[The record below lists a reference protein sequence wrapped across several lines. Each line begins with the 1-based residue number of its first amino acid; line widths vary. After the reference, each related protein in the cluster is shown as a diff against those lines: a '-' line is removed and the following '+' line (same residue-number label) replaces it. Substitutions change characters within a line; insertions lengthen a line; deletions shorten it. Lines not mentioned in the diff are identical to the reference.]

1 MNAPTK
7 SDLQAAGYRVSVN
20 IADAVVSRCAADVK
34 AAYLLAHVTEQ
45 EISDSQ
51 GNDTIGEAW
60 RALTTLRMMQDNE
73 FATRVGGEK
82 KKLSY
87 GDHLT
92 DKRQAKTRAAMA
104 MDALAAEHPATGE
117 VRDICEIWFRTQL
130 ML

>member
-20 IADAVVSRCAADVK
+20 IADAVVARCASEVK
-34 AAYLLAHVTEQ
+34 AAYLLAYVSEA
-45 EISDSQ
+45 EITASAGTDS
-51 GNDTIGEAW
+51 IGEAW
-60 RALTTLRMMQDNE
+60 RTLTVLRIMQDNE
-73 FATRVGGEK
+73 FATRLGGEK

-117 VRDICEIWFRTQL
+117 VRDICEVWFRTQL

>member
-7 SDLQAAGYRVSVN
+7 SDLQNAGYRVSVN
-20 IADAVVSRCAADVK
+20 IADAVVARCAADVK

-51 GNDTIGEAW
+51 GNDSIGEAW
-60 RALTTLRMMQDNE
+60 RTLTVLRIMQDNE

-82 KKLSY
+82 KRLSY

-104 MDALAAEHPATGE
+104 LHNLNADHPATGE
-117 VRDICEIWFRTQL
+117 VRDICEVWFRTQL

>member
-20 IADAVVSRCAADVK
+20 IADAVVARCAADVK
-34 AAYLLAHVTEQ
+34 TAYLLPCVTDAD
-45 EISDSQ
+45 ITASG

-60 RALTTLRMMQDNE
+60 RALTALRLMQDNE

-82 KKLSY
+82 KRLSY

-104 MDALAAEHPATGE
+104 MDALKKEHPVTGE
-117 VRDICEIWFRTQL
+117 VRDICEVWFRTQL

>member
-7 SDLQAAGYRVSVN
+7 SELQTAGYRVSQN
-20 IADAVVSRCAADVK
+20 IADAVVARCAAEVK
-34 AAYLLAHVTEQ
+34 AAYLLAHVTEV
-45 EISDSQ
+45 EITASS
-51 GNDTIGEAW
+51 GNDTIGDAW
-60 RALTTLRMMQDNE
+60 RTLTTLRIMQDSE

-82 KKLSY
+82 KRLAY

-117 VRDICEIWFRTQL
+117 VRDICEVWFRTQI

>member
-20 IADAVVSRCAADVK
+20 IADAVVARCAADVK
-34 AAYLLAHVTEQ
+34 SAYLLAHVTEAD
-45 EISDSQ
+45 ITAST
-51 GNDTIGEAW
+51 GNDSIGDAW
-60 RALTTLRMMQDNE
+60 RTLTVLRMMQDNE

-82 KKLSY
+82 KRLSY

-104 MDALAAEHPATGE
+104 LHNLNADHPATGE
-117 VRDICEIWFRTQL
+117 VRDICEVWFRTQL

>member
-20 IADAVVSRCAADVK
+20 LADAVVSRCAADVK
-34 AAYLLAHVTEQ
+34 AAYLLAHVTEAD
-45 EISDSQ
+45 ISASAGTDS
-51 GNDTIGEAW
+51 IGDAW
-60 RALTTLRMMQDNE
+60 RALTALRIMQDNE

-104 MDALAAEHPATGE
+104 LDALAAEHPATGE
-117 VRDICEIWFRTQL
+117 VRDICEVWFRTQL

>member
-7 SDLQAAGYRVSVN
+7 SELQNAGYRVSQN
-20 IADAVVSRCAADVK
+20 IADAVVARCAADVK

-60 RALTTLRMMQDNE
+60 RTLTTLRIMQDSE

-82 KKLSY
+82 KRLSY

-104 MDALAAEHPATGE
+104 MDALKKEHPDTGE
-117 VRDICEIWFRTQL
+117 VRDICEVWFRTQL

>member
-20 IADAVVSRCAADVK
+20 IADAVVSRCASDVK
-34 AAYLLAHVTEQ
+34 AAYLLAYVTEA
-45 EISDSQ
+45 EITASG
-51 GNDTIGEAW
+51 GNDTIGDAW
-60 RALTTLRMMQDNE
+60 RALTTLRIMQDNE

-87 GDHLT
+87 GDHLA

-104 MDALAAEHPATGE
+104 MDALAAEHPARSGM
-117 VRDICEIWFRTQL
+117 RDICEVWFRTQL

>member
-7 SDLQAAGYRVSVN
+7 SDLIANGYRVSAN
-20 IADAVVSRCAADVK
+20 APDNVVARCAADVK
-34 AAYLLAHVTEQ
+34 EAYLLAHVTEAD
-45 EISDSQ
+45 ITAST

-60 RALTTLRMMQDNE
+60 RTLTVLRIMQDNE

-82 KKLSY
+82 KRLSY

-92 DKRQAKTRAAMA
+92 DKRQAKTRAAI
-104 MDALAAEHPATGE
+104 ALHNLNADHPATGE
-117 VRDICEIWFRTQL
+117 VRDICEVWFRTQL

>member
-7 SDLQAAGYRVSVN
+7 SDLQTAGYRVSMN
-20 IADAVVSRCAADVK
+20 ITDAVVARCAADVK
-34 AAYLLAHVTEQ
+34 AAYLLAHVTEA
-45 EISDSQ
+45 EITASAGTDS
-51 GNDTIGEAW
+51 IGEAW
-60 RALTTLRMMQDNE
+60 RTLTVLRIMQDNE

-92 DKRQAKTRAAMA
+92 DKRQAKTRAAIA

-117 VRDICEIWFRTQL
+117 VRDICEVWFRTQL

>member
-7 SDLQAAGYRVSVN
+7 SELQTAGYRVSQN
-20 IADAVVSRCAADVK
+20 IADAVVARCAAEVK
-34 AAYLLAHVTEQ
+34 AAYLLAHVTEE
-45 EISDSQ
+45 EIFDSQ

-60 RALTTLRMMQDNE
+60 RTLTVLRIMQDSE

-82 KKLSY
+82 KRLSY

-104 MDALAAEHPATGE
+104 MDALAAEHPATGA
-117 VRDICEIWFRTQL
+117 VRDICEVWFRTQL

>member
-1 MNAPTK
+1 MNAPAK

-20 IADAVVSRCAADVK
+20 IADAVVSRCSADVK
-34 AAYLLAHVTEQ
+34 TAYLLAYVSEADITA
-45 EISDSQ
+45 SAGTDS
-51 GNDTIGEAW
+51 IGEAW
-60 RALTTLRMMQDNE
+60 RALTALRLMQDSE

-82 KKLSY
+82 KRLSY

-104 MDALAAEHPATGE
+104 LDALNADHPAT
-117 VRDICEIWFRTQL
+117 RKANDICEVWFRTQL

>member
-7 SDLQAAGYRVSVN
+7 QDLANAGYRVSVN

-34 AAYLLAHVTEQ
+34 SAYLLAHVTEAD
-45 EISDSQ
+45 ITASG

-60 RALTTLRMMQDNE
+60 RSLTVLRIMQDSE

-82 KKLSY
+82 KRLSY

-104 MDALAAEHPATGE
+104 LHNLNADHPATGE
-117 VRDICEIWFRTQL
+117 VRDICEVWFRTQL

>member
-20 IADAVVSRCAADVK
+20 ISDAVVARCASDVK
-34 AAYLLAHVTEQ
+34 AAYLLAHVTEAD
-45 EISDSQ
+45 ISASG

-60 RALTTLRMMQDNE
+60 RALTVLRLMQDGE

-92 DKRQAKTRAAMA
+92 DKRQAKT
-104 MDALAAEHPATGE
+104 
-117 VRDICEIWFRTQL
+117 
-130 ML
+130 